1 MEYVFHAHSGLR
13 YLVLLAGALAAL
25 YLLFGLLGRR
35 PYGGLA
41 RGLTSAFIGLLDLQ
55 ALLGLVTLFV
65 RPLYPALTGH
75 IVMMFAAVGA
85 AHALSIMAK
94 RQAEAQRKY
103 VLSLAAVG
111 FALVLVVG
119 GIMAIGRGVF
129 QSTIG

>member
-1 MEYVFHAHSGLR
+1 MEYVYHAHSGLR

-41 RGLTSAFIGLLDLQ
+41 RVLTSAFVGLLDLQ
-55 ALLGLVTLFV
+55 ALLGIVTLFV

-75 IVMMFAAVGA
+75 IVMTLAAVGA
-85 AHALSIMAK
+85 AHALSIAA
-94 RQAEAQRKY
+94 RRSAEPRRKY

-111 FALVLVVG
+111 VALVLVVG

-129 QSTIG
+129 QSTLG